1 MCSSLARLDRVR
13 ALLELVELI
22 ELVEVVEVVE
32 VIEPVELAELAEAIV
47 QRQPWQQ
54 PFEPLYDGNTL
65 HPRNPTLRGQERPF
79 LDLGRTVERSVVS
92 TQLAR
97 YGVQKL

>member
-1 MCSSLARLDRVR
+1 MVLERVDDERRRAPLLDRLGVPVV
-13 ALLELVELI
+13 ELVELV

-32 VIEPVELAELAEAIV
+32 VAEVIELAELAEEIV

-54 PFEPLYDGNTL
+54 PFEPLFGGNTL

-79 LDLGRTVERSVVS
+79 LDLGRTAEKCMVS
-92 TQLAR
+92 
-97 YGVQKL
+97 